1 MPGKQQVDWAA
12 VRRASEEVH
21 GRGGQVIYLR
31 IPGRAVT
38 TNRRLDGHRGPKGA
52 VQFMERDEPGGA
64 WHTVAMFQV
73 AEVLA
78 YLKERG
84 STHVA

>member
-1 MPGKQQVDWAA
+1 MPGRQQMDWAA
-12 VRRASEEVH
+12 VQRASEVIQA
-21 GRGGQVIYLR
+21 RGEQVIYLR

-78 YLKERG
+78 YLKEREG
-84 STHVA
+84 THVA